1 MMMMM
6 ILSLLALKY
15 GLVEPFARAG
25 RKKIYIFIYIYIYI
39 LIQFNS
45 IYFKDS
51 LCHSNQ
57 ACKVK
62 TKNNITEHKR
72 K

>member
-1 MMMMM
+1 MKKNT
-6 ILSLLALKY
+6 LFRYLLVY
-15 GLVEPFARAG
+15 TIDI
-25 RKKIYIFIYIYIYI
+25 KKEAFFISMVLYYRFI
-39 LIQFNS
+39 IQFNS

-57 ACKVK
+57 ASKVK
-62 TKNNITEHKR
+62 TKNNITEHKL

>member
-1 MMMMM
+1 MTFNFN
-6 ILSLLALKY
+6 I
-15 GLVEPFARAG
+15 GLIG
-25 RKKIYIFIYIYIYI
+25 NLI
-39 LIQFNS
+39 IQFNS

-57 ACKVK
+57 ASKVK

>member
-1 MMMMM
+1 MYNVHMVY
-6 ILSLLALKY
+6 S
-15 GLVEPFARAG
+15 
-25 RKKIYIFIYIYIYI
+25 
-39 LIQFNS
+39 IQFNS

-57 ACKVK
+57 ASKVK

>member
-1 MMMMM
+1 MELFKS
-6 ILSLLALKY
+6 IIDCCK
-15 GLVEPFARAG
+15 
-25 RKKIYIFIYIYIYI
+25 
-39 LIQFNS
+39 FNS

-57 ACKVK
+57 ASKVK
-62 TKNNITEHKR
+62 TKNNKTEHKR

>member
-1 MMMMM
+1 MF
-6 ILSLLALKY
+6 KY
-15 GLVEPFARAG
+15 PQRVIIENVS
-25 RKKIYIFIYIYIYI
+25 
-39 LIQFNS
+39 IQFNA

-57 ACKVK
+57 ASKVK
-62 TKNNITEHKR
+62 TKDNITEHKR

>member
-1 MMMMM
+1 M
-6 ILSLLALKY
+6 Y
-15 GLVEPFARAG
+15 PGLV
-25 RKKIYIFIYIYIYI
+25 YI
-39 LIQFNS
+39 FNS

-57 ACKVK
+57 ASKVK
-62 TKNNITEHKR
+62 TKNYITEYKR